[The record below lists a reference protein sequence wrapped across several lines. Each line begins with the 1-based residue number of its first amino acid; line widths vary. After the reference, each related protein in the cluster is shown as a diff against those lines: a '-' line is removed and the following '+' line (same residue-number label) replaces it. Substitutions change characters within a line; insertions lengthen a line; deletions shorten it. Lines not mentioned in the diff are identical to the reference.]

1 VLLARL
7 ALDRSLQ
14 GQGLGG
20 ELLLDALSRAVQAS
34 EIAAARLMVVDAIDD
49 SAAAFYEHHGFVLV
63 PGNRQRLV
71 QKMSDI
77 AAALGG

>member
-1 VLLARL
+1 
-7 ALDRSLQ
+7 
-14 GQGLGG
+14 
-20 ELLLDALSRAVQAS
+20 VQAS